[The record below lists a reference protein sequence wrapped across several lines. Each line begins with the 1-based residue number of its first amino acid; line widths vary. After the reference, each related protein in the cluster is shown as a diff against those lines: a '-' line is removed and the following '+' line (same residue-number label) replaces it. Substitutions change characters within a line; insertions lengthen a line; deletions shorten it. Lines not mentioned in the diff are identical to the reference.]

1 MPSQDEIK
9 SQIHTEE
16 NHRKLVEELVFK
28 NLDVFAFKDSQ
39 VLASDLVKMKIDLTD
54 KTPFKIKPYR
64 LSLNDQK
71 VVDKAVRE
79 WEESG
84 IIC

>member
-1 MPSQDEIK
+1 M
-9 SQIHTEE
+9 
-16 NHRKLVEELVFK
+16 
-28 NLDVFAFKDSQ
+28 
-39 VLASDLVKMKIDLTD
+39 LASDLVKMKIDLTD

-79 WEESG
+79 WESQVLFVDLEVLTVQVLWW
-84 IIC
+84 